1 VIDSKQYRGPTSVRF
16 VRAAVAWPLPPRPR
30 RAGRVVRGRPGRPG
44 PDRPRH
50 GGGASHGRPRRPGPL
65 GKIVMDGVR
74 WWRPGACQACCAPSR
89 PCWGPSGSPLW
100 PTRRGSAFTLPPDR
114 QSTRDESFLDRH
126 RSTGCH
132 RRLSDVRRPGA
143 TAMRFRPNQGP
154 EFLWAIP
161 GQEPAMPIIWPV
173 PWRSDLDRLFA
184 VSPRRADLLILHTIM
199 TFPPLGRTRQRGLR
213 R

>member
-1 VIDSKQYRGPTSVRF
+1 
-16 VRAAVAWPLPPRPR
+16 
-30 RAGRVVRGRPGRPG
+30 
-44 PDRPRH
+44 
-50 GGGASHGRPRRPGPL
+50 
-65 GKIVMDGVR
+65 
-74 WWRPGACQACCAPSR
+74 
-89 PCWGPSGSPLW
+89 
-100 PTRRGSAFTLPPDR
+100 
-114 QSTRDESFLDRH
+114 
-126 RSTGCH
+126 
-132 RRLSDVRRPGA
+132 
-143 TAMRFRPNQGP
+143 MRFRPNQGP